1 MIDDTELQEQ
11 QSHQEEDTIAMAQPI
26 TMQNNDDINSSEHM
40 IQKEE
45 QAKDNAFV
53 NIDIPTDQ
61 TAPLKNTAT
70 SVPQQQ
76 QRMNRKTFI
85 WASLL
90 IIVLIVIVVLAIVLT
105 QDKDPVDVGDPPI
118 ALDFST
124 GVSLVTSYVVNTE
137 VRSRLSRTT
146 ITMEVANALDCSSI
160 HAISM
165 SIVILELCISYAH
178 LVLYVLMICA
188 LLLYHY
194 THTTVTTTS
203 QYPHHISQDY
213 LI

>member
-1 MIDDTELQEQ
+1 MQEQ

-26 TMQNNDDINSSEHM
+26 TMQNNDDINSSEHDM

-45 QAKDNAFV
+45 QAKDNAFI

-61 TAPLKNTAT
+61 TAPLKSTAT

-118 ALDFST
+118 AVDFST

-160 HAISM
+160 HAISV
-165 SIVILELCISYAH
+165 SILSI
-178 LVLYVLMICA
+178 
-188 LLLYHY
+188 
-194 THTTVTTTS
+194 
-203 QYPHHISQDY
+203 
-213 LI
+213 